1 MEIKTNLNA
10 RLAIRQRAD
19 IFRANISANKISLHQ
34 GQKKKLLYHLFWS
47 YNNFTCTSSA
57 TESVLTCFLERS
69 EVSWVIVRPRGKT
82 YFSPPILKSYLK
94 IPFRRDKLT
103 SRILRRSSS
112 FPRLCREKKNG
123 LVASLRSL
131 R

>member
-10 RLAIRQRAD
+10 RQAIRQRAD
-19 IFRANISANKISLHQ
+19 IFRANISANKISLPQ

-47 YNNFTCTSSA
+47 YNNSTCTSSA
-57 TESVLTCFLERS
+57 TEPVLTCFFLERS
-69 EVSWVIVRPRGKT
+69 EVSWVIVRSGGKT

-103 SRILRRSSS
+103 SRILCRSSS
-112 FPRLCREKKNG
+112 FPRLCCEKKWNCG
-123 LVASLRSL
+123 KST
-131 R
+131 